1 MIGSQSQPHREAGRL
16 AMVGR
21 AYSRAAV
28 PKGHPIIAS
37 TTRACFSAGC
47 YGKKIISPERTAE
60 FNQTPAVRHWSY
72 SSYLFPCI
80 LNSGSNGIP
89 RLPKPIEAYPR
100 HSSRL
105 GIDEKNLAK
114 PKVAWRPSERARA
127 SPLKAKIKNHFP
139 FGPAARACRVEVPP
153 CGTKT
158 GRLRTPLVTFGRLR
172 KPTEGV
178 PPRGPANA
186 LPTVTFPRLLALIS
200 SKHAQFQY

>member
-1 MIGSQSQPHREAGRL
+1 MIVPLSQLGRQAEGLNHRSRGRQARL
-16 AMVGR
+16 RPRNGMSIMHSRPVR
-21 AYSRAAV
+21 ALQF
-28 PKGHPIIAS
+28 P
-37 TTRACFSAGC
+37 FSG
-47 YGKKIISPERTAE
+47 
-60 FNQTPAVRHWSY
+60 V
-72 SSYLFPCI
+72 
-80 LNSGSNGIP
+80 P